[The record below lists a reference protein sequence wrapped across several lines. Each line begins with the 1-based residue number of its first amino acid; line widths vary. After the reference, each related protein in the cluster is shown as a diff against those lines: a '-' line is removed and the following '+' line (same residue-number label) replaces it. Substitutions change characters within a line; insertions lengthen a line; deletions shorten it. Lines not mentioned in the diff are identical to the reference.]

1 MSRTVVNKNNF
12 KFKDEDD
19 DDENFDDSEPLSDLR
34 FDLVSEEKT
43 KSDNENE
50 NKMISK
56 IISKSIKKEVARKI
70 SKDVNYKEAISK
82 PYVKDEF
89 TDSVSDALSNVD
101 LIVKNNLIP
110 ESKKHK
116 FTNNLLKLLLSVV
129 ENFECESEE
138 ENVLLDKVSGL
149 GDSIKRNFNWLICD
163 GLKFTFDRPD
173 DWIFGY
179 FDYIDKKENVK
190 GTKIESG
197 VILYKIVNS
206 DIKVFLVQNYGNLW
220 SFPKGRNE
228 DDEDFIDCAF
238 RELREETSIKYKDSS
253 KMSAESF
260 LGDCDTINYETFKSK
275 SRYFIKEFNDSI
287 LDIGYPNQLVR
298 NEVTG
303 LGWFGL
309 KEIFLIKNKGKFKGS
324 INKYPFSRRVGRDRR
339 IGWKKSDRGKSF
351 NDLSYKKSLI
361 IEKKTGKIVEL
372 DHDQLDDLAK
382 INNLTNTTTRV
393 LRDFY
398 GRVRVEDR
406 TLYENIQAKLRFGF

>member
-1 MSRTVVNKNNF
+1 MSRTLININNL
-12 KFKDEDD
+12 KLGDDDDD
-19 DDENFDDSEPLSDLR
+19 DDEENFDNSESISDLR
-34 FDLVSEEKT
+34 FDLVSEETIRSK
-43 KSDNENE
+43 DE

-56 IISKSIKKEVARKI
+56 IISKSIKDEVARKV

-82 PYVKDEF
+82 PNIKDEF

-116 FTNNLLKLLLSVV
+116 FINSLLKLLLSVV

-138 ENVLLDKVSGL
+138 ENVLLDQVSGL

-179 FDYIDKKENVK
+179 FDFIDKKDVK
-190 GTKIESG
+190 GIKIDSG
-197 VILYKIVNS
+197 VILYKIVKS
-206 DIKVFLVQNYGNLW
+206 DIKVLLVQNYGNLW
-220 SFPKGRNE
+220 SFPKGRND

-260 LGDCDTINYETFKSK
+260 LGDCDSIYYETFKSK
-275 SRYFIKEFNDSI
+275 SKYFIKEFNDSI
-287 LDIGYPNQLVR
+287 LNIGYPNQLVR

-309 KEIFLIKNKGKFKGS
+309 KEIFLIKHQGKFKGS

-351 NDLSYKKSLI
+351 NDLSYKKSLV

-372 DHDQLDDLAK
+372 NHDQLDDLAK
-382 INNLTNTTTRV
+382 INNLTNTTTRI

-398 GRVRVEDR
+398 GRVRVEDQ
-406 TLYENIQAKLRFGF
+406 TLHENIQAKLRFGF